1 MYVKAKFFRTTRP
14 SPKLAEKML
23 GPYKIIAKVGPQSYT
38 LQLPREFR
46 RVHPVYH
53 ISMLEPHLPSS
64 IPGRV
69 ASPPPPVEI
78 DGDVEYEISEI
89 VDSKIDKHRKCPLLY
104 RVRWLGYENTDDEFE
119 WIPASELEHAQE
131 FIAEFHLRYP
141 EKPGPLPDLAPR

>member
-1 MYVKAKFFRTTRP
+1 
-14 SPKLAEKML
+14 ML

-89 VDSKIDKHRKCPLLY
+89 VDSKIDKRRKCPLLY

-119 WIPASELEHAQE
+119 WILLRRRGCVAARGTLEGFGPKGKATDMGFTAQ
-131 FIAEFHLRYP
+131 
-141 EKPGPLPDLAPR
+141 